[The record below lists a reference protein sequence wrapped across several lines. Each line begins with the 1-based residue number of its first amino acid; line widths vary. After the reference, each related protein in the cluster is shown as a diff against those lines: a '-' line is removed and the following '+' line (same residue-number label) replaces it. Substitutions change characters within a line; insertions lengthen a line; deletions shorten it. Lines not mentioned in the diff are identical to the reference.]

1 MLAALQDS
9 GQQARPAASGT
20 IDSRPTRLSGT
31 QLTDDGTIDT
41 PPAFTPCVQQT
52 KGFLNDLSP
61 ELRNRIY
68 TSIFA
73 QHADRD
79 HALIICAPH
88 HDWAMTTASQPA
100 ITRVCRTVRKESLAM
115 FYANSTFEAYIVNWD
130 IRKLCKWFQGVS
142 ELPIAIPKITIHV
155 KLLDRIFCEF
165 QLLWMMRLWRDTK
178 HDSVDLEVHDMTE
191 LPGRP
196 RPDRVDQNS
205 LFSHGISEADELAV
219 NGDYRELQL
228 TDNWSWITIHHLPF
242 IPECGA
248 YRIKE
253 AIRACNTHGIVL
265 Y

>member
-1 MLAALQDS
+1 MLVASQGSGLQGS
-9 GQQARPAASGT
+9 STATGG
-20 IDSRPTRLSGT
+20 IDSRLARLGGT
-31 QLTDDGTIDT
+31 QLTDDATTDT
-41 PPAFTPCVQQT
+41 PPISRPCVQQT
-52 KGFLNDLSP
+52 KGFLDDLSP

-68 TSIFA
+68 QSIFA

-115 FYANSTFEAYIVNWD
+115 FYANSTFEAYITNWD
-130 IRKLCKWFQGVS
+130 IRKLCNWFQRVS
-142 ELPIAIPKITIHV
+142 ELPNAIPKITIHV
-155 KLLDRIFCEF
+155 KLLGRIVCEF
-165 QLLWMMRLWRDTK
+165 QLLWMMRLWRGTK

-191 LPGRP
+191 SPGRP
-196 RPDRVDQNS
+196 RLGRVHQDT
-205 LFSHGISEADELAV
+205 LFSHGISEADELAE

-228 TDNWSWITIHHLPF
+228 TNQWSWITIHHLPF

-253 AIRACNTHGIVL
+253 AIRACNTHGTVL